1 MDILQN
7 CPDVLT
13 VMEAAEVSRIGR
25 TMMYRFIKNGQ
36 IKHLKIGKKI
46 LIPRVYLQEFLA
58 NHAEKCYNDIQM
70 VGTPTPVVNE
80 ERS

>member
-25 TMMYRFIKNGQ
+25 TMMYRFIKDGQ

-46 LIPRVYLQEFLA
+46 LIPRVYLQDFLA
-58 NHAEKCYNDIQM
+58 NRVEKCYNDIQM
-70 VGTPTPVVNE
+70 VGTPTPVVRKE
-80 ERS
+80 LR